1 VATLRVPFV
10 GRKRE
15 LDALVALLRQGRRDR
30 LPVAGLIW
38 GEPGSGKTRL
48 LAELVAH
55 SPFDRIIRV
64 VGFEPIQPIPLA
76 AVSDLLRQL
85 AKTPTY
91 GATLESLVFGDLDQ
105 SSRDP
110 LRIFEAA
117 HRALSS
123 FGPLVVAI
131 DDLQWLDELSLALV
145 HYLLRA
151 ADPSRQQLVVI
162 TAARP
167 SPAAAAYR
175 SSAEADLP
183 AERTVFIELGPLSL
197 EDGLLLARTID
208 VSLDDDSGADL
219 WRRAAGSP
227 FWVEALARG
236 RGSGDPS
243 TLIDE
248 RLRTLSSDAGQV
260 LAALAVGARPMAVDD
275 VGRLIGWE
283 IDRIR
288 HASRE
293 LSTRGL
299 ALETAGNLR
308 LAHDLIREAAV
319 ATLPSAS
326 SRRLHGLLAELIEAG
341 SGDDLQMLGEA
352 LEHRAAAGLP
362 TAALA
367 SRLLASPQR
376 RLIGAEGLRLI
387 ASISDGLDY
396 GTPEQLWLDTGVGDL
411 AAVLGDQEL
420 AIDRW
425 TRVKDRS
432 NDPAASQ
439 RAGLEAA
446 RAAYRLARSNDAH
459 RYLDHARASA
469 RSTPE
474 MAVELDALEA
484 EIELWLDHETAAGN
498 RTGERALA
506 RAREMAVTAGG
517 VERLSTSA
525 RRAYLAALEAA
536 TDGALQEDRG
546 TDVISLSDATVLVA
560 RDIDEE
566 AYIAALMRPGFAL
579 RPLGRIREAE
589 ARYRQAWD
597 TSRRLVMPTAMVEAG
612 HGLARAL
619 RDLGRLAEARQIAT
633 ETIQLE
639 IRLGHPPG
647 RWGNAPSV
655 LHGIE
660 LSLGDPTAAV
670 RALRRDAEEERDP
683 HYRQAVHQVIAAW
696 QARFAGARLASE
708 VEEELAEA
716 RSASALA
723 RCPRCSAELSV
734 VSAELLAR
742 IGRPED
748 ARRELVAWEAGHTTT
763 TYLMREVWRAR
774 ARAAIAMAEDDQAE
788 AASLLE
794 ALIGALQ
801 NASLVDD
808 LLWARLDLG
817 RALERVDR
825 DRAVAAFAEAA
836 RLAESIGAVTQRRL
850 AARALRDLGVRAWR
864 RGRAKAGDRLDGL
877 SDRER
882 EVADL
887 VADGRSNRE
896 IAEELLVSPKTV
908 ERHLTNVL
916 AKLGLRNR
924 TEVASLVRTSTVR
937 GSPDE

>member
-1 VATLRVPFV
+1 
-10 GRKRE
+10 
-15 LDALVALLRQGRRDR
+15 
-30 LPVAGLIW
+30 
-38 GEPGSGKTRL
+38 
-48 LAELVAH
+48 
-55 SPFDRIIRV
+55 
-64 VGFEPIQPIPLA
+64 
-76 AVSDLLRQL
+76 
-85 AKTPTY
+85 
-91 GATLESLVFGDLDQ
+91 
-105 SSRDP
+105 
-110 LRIFEAA
+110 
-117 HRALSS
+117 
-123 FGPLVVAI
+123 
-131 DDLQWLDELSLALV
+131 
-145 HYLLRA
+145 
-151 ADPSRQQLVVI
+151 
-162 TAARP
+162 
-167 SPAAAAYR
+167 
-175 SSAEADLP
+175 
-183 AERTVFIELGPLSL
+183 
-197 EDGLLLARTID
+197 
-208 VSLDDDSGADL
+208 
-219 WRRAAGSP
+219 
-227 FWVEALARG
+227 
-236 RGSGDPS
+236 
-243 TLIDE
+243 
-248 RLRTLSSDAGQV
+248 LSSDAGEV
-260 LAALAVGARPMAVDD
+260 LAALAVGARPLAADD
-275 VGRLIGWE
+275 VCRLIGWE
-283 IDRIR
+283 TDRVR
-288 HASRE
+288 YASRE
-293 LSTRGL
+293 LMTRGL
-299 ALETAGNLR
+299 AIETTGHLR

-319 ATLPSAS
+319 ATLPRAT
-326 SRRLHGLLAELIEAG
+326 SRRLHGLLATLIEAS

-387 ASISDGLDY
+387 ASISDGLEP
-396 GTPEQLWLDTGVGDL
+396 GAPEQLRLDTGVGEL

-425 TRVKDRS
+425 SSVSDRS
-432 NDPAASQ
+432 NDPSARQ
-439 RAGLEAA
+439 RAGLEVA
-446 RAAYRLARSNDAH
+446 RAAYRLARSGDAH
-459 RYLDHARASA
+459 HHLDRARASVLP
-469 RSTPE
+469 TPE
-474 MAVELDALEA
+474 MAVQLDALEA

-498 RTGERALA
+498 RTAERALA
-506 RAREMAVTAGG
+506 TAREMAFGAGG
-517 VERLSTSA
+517 VQRLPTSA

-546 TDVISLSDATVLVA
+546 TDVIGLSDATALVA
-560 RDIDEE
+560 QDIDEE
-566 AYIAALMRPGFAL
+566 AYIAALIRPGFAL

-597 TSRRLVMPTAMVEAG
+597 ISRRLVMPTGMVEAG

-619 RDLGRLAEARQIAT
+619 RDLGQLVEARQIAT
-633 ETIQLE
+633 ETVQLE

-660 LSLGDPTAAV
+660 LSLGDPTAAL

-696 QARFAGARLASE
+696 QARFAGARLASQ
-708 VEEELAEA
+708 VDAELAEA

-748 ARRELVAWEAGHTTT
+748 ARRELAAWEAGQTTP

-774 ARAAIAMAEDDQAE
+774 ALAAIAMAEGDHVE
-788 AASLLE
+788 AASILE
-794 ALIGALQ
+794 ALIEALQ
-801 NASLVDD
+801 EASLVED

-817 RALERVDR
+817 RALGRVDR
-825 DRAVAAFAEAA
+825 DRAVAALTEAA
-836 RLAESIGAVTQRRL
+836 LLAESIGAVTQRRL

-864 RGRAKAGDRLDGL
+864 RGRATAGDGIGGL
-877 SDRER
+877 SERER

-908 ERHLTNVL
+908 ERHVTNVL